1 MYRVYMYMVGNE
13 SYGIERKASRVRIY
27 EKRRRVLI

>member
-13 SYGIERKASRVRIY
+13 SYGIERKASRVHVFTRNGG
-27 EKRRRVLI
+27 ES